1 MLDLDNLT
9 EEERALWEKMGAKFE
24 ESFQEERKRNLE
36 EMTKKLE
43 DPDFF
48 NKPKEI
54 EHVTGYQR
62 EIIVKVNA
70 EISTINDQNQ
80 LLDLTNIIDNYYHI
94 PVPSGVDYVE
104 KIGKFLEKFDQELED
119 CAIRINTNNES
130 EE

>member
-1 MLDLDNLT
+1 MFDLDNLT
-9 EEERALWEKMGAKFE
+9 EEEKAVWEKVSSKLE
-24 ESFQEERKRNLE
+24 ESFQEERKKNLE
-36 EMTKKLE
+36 EMAKKLE

-62 EIIVKVNA
+62 EIVVKVNA

-80 LLDLTNIIDNYYHI
+80 LLDLTNIVDNYYHI

-119 CAIRINTNNES
+119 CAIKINTNNES

>member
-1 MLDLDNLT
+1 MDNLT
-9 EEERALWEKMGAKFE
+9 EEERALWEKMSAKLE
-24 ESFQEERKRNLE
+24 ESFQEERKKNLE
-36 EMTKKLE
+36 EMAEKLE

-62 EIIVKVNA
+62 EIVVKVNA

-80 LLDLTNIIDNYYHI
+80 LLDLTNIVDNYYHI

-119 CAIRINTNNES
+119 CAIKINTNNES